1 MSGMLRGQRLNYG
14 NILIALIL
22 NRIRRGFTAP
32 RTVSVHV
39 LSFLEISKFS
49 TSAART
55 IVNHILKLTDLDAL
69 NENVLL
75 PLPIVNAMYL
85 CRRLLYLDFCGSVY
99 MASES
104 ERLKTTSVLQL
115 TDQRQQDGLNVLK
128 EVLDEAHKMVETS
141 LDERSGDW
149 VVGYMYW

>member
-1 MSGMLRGQRLNYG
+1 
-14 NILIALIL
+14 
-22 NRIRRGFTAP
+22 
-32 RTVSVHV
+32 
-39 LSFLEISKFS
+39 
-49 TSAART
+49 
-55 IVNHILKLTDLDAL
+55 
-69 NENVLL
+69 
-75 PLPIVNAMYL
+75 
-85 CRRLLYLDFCGSVY
+85 

-141 LDERSGDW
+141 LDERFGDW